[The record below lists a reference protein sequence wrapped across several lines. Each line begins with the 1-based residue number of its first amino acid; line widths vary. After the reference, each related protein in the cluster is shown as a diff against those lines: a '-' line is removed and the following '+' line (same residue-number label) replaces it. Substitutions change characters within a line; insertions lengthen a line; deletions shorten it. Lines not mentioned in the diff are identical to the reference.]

1 MFSFL
6 KSRKFIYWLIAIVF
20 IFIIHTTGLLRPVEN
35 LVVNLLSPVNRYF
48 HNIGITM
55 RGSNQELSRSEL
67 AAQLLVLQEQRAQE
81 AVDEAQMTLLLE
93 ENNKLREQ
101 LNFLDNHQYRSL
113 SANILARQNLFD
125 SSDKVQDIILDR
137 GSRDGIV
144 PGLAVVDEQ
153 GIIIGKV
160 LESQENSARACL
172 TVAPDCRL
180 AVAILNQDRTIGL
193 SDGDLG
199 LTIKLDFIPQLEEIN
214 LGDIVIS
221 SGLGDNIPR
230 GLVVG
235 RVTQVNKQSNEI
247 WQDVNIESLA
257 SVYNLTVVS
266 VILP

>member
-6 KSRKFIYWLIAIVF
+6 KSRKFIYWLIAITF
-20 IFIIHTTGLLRPVEN
+20 IFIIHAVGLLRPLES
-35 LVVNLLSPVNRYF
+35 LVVYGLGPINKYF
-48 HNIGITM
+48 HKLAITV
-55 RGSNQELSRSEL
+55 RDPNQEFSRSEL
-67 AAQLLVLQEQRAQE
+67 ESQLLTLKEQRAKE
-81 AVDEAQMTLLLE
+81 AVDEAQMVLLLE
-93 ENNKLREQ
+93 ENRKLREQ

-137 GSRDGIV
+137 GAKDGIV

-160 LESQENSARACL
+160 IESQDNSARACL

-180 AVAILNQDRTIGL
+180 AVAILNKDRTIGL